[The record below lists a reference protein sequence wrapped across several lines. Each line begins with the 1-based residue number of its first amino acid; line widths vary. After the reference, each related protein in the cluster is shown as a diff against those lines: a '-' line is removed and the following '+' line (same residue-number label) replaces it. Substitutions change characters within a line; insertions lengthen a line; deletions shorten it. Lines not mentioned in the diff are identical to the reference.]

1 MPEKRVSEGKFCVR
15 FGNMSRIG
23 KQLIKI
29 PEGVEVK
36 INDNLISVKGPKGEL
51 SRELHPEIKA
61 EVKDKEI
68 SITLKDNK
76 SSNSAIWGTFRA
88 LIANMITGVSKGFE
102 KKLIFE
108 GVGFRASVN
117 GNKLIL
123 NLGFSHPVEIEA
135 PQGVGFQ
142 VGKSTITVS
151 GADKNLVG
159 QIAANIRAARKPEPY
174 KGKGIRYEDEVI
186 RRKAGKKAAGTTAA

>member
-1 MPEKRVSEGKFCVR
+1 
-15 FGNMSRIG
+15 MSRIG

-29 PEGVEVK
+29 PDDVEVK
-36 INDNLISVKGPKGEL
+36 INNNLILVKGPKGEL
-51 SRELHPEIKA
+51 TQELHPEIKT
-61 EVKDKEI
+61 ELKDKEI
-68 SITLKDNK
+68 SVILKDNK
-76 SSNSAIWGTFRA
+76 GFASPVWGTFRA

-108 GVGFRASVN
+108 GVGFRASVS

-135 PQGVGFQ
+135 PQGVGFK
-142 VGKSTITVS
+142 VEKNIITVS
-151 GADKNLVG
+151 GVDKNLVG
-159 QIAANIRAARKPEPY
+159 QITANIRATRKPEPY

-186 RRKAGKKAAGTTAA
+186 RRKAGKKAAGTTTV